1 MMILCLGILQMW
13 QDMDDLLRPASPV
26 QPSGSHDLLRPTS
39 PEDDIMSDSSS
50 ITQCPASPAS
60 DSGCSSAASTSPV
73 TMVTPPVSP
82 SSSSNATDE
91 SFDEL
96 LDLDFILTSAFAQ
109 QQFAQNMQS
118 LYPDDLDMKVKQA
131 VQMQQAPTLQAPTLQ
146 APTQQAPTIQPPI
159 LSDNTDFLTELKM
172 EPLASQLLTA
182 TSTAAP
188 SVVSTSSD
196 IHMTSAAATL
206 TAVTQPPVLSV
217 PAPALATTAATTT
230 PQVVPIVSAP
240 AVQIKTEPMSVDC
253 PLSQSS
259 PQSVMSP
266 HQPQSIVTSL
276 QQQQQQSLLASGLT
290 QEQLTQHLQQQMQA
304 GQAPELLV
312 QQQPKVEPMQV
323 KLEQLQLLYHHLQLQ
338 KQAQQAK
345 LQQQTPLPSIQQML
359 ATPAT
364 MMQQTTPL
372 ATGQA
377 AMATS
382 TVSLATP
389 ASPEIIPSPT
399 ASPTTSMPPTPT
411 TPTLDPR
418 HIALDL
424 LLNQLPVETQNL
436 IIKKALERVQE
447 RLQGITPSSGTPEL
461 DLIELLLPFA
471 ANGGTVRRR
480 RRSWTKKRP
489 IIHTCPYENCKKM
502 YSKSSHLKAHLRTH
516 TGENPYHYI

>member
-1 MMILCLGILQMW
+1 MW
-13 QDMDDLLRPASPV
+13 QDMDDLLRPASP
-26 QPSGSHDLLRPTS
+26 
-39 PEDDIMSDSSS
+39 EDDMTSDSSS
-50 ITQCPASPAS
+50 VTQCPASPVS
-60 DSGCSSAASTSPV
+60 DSGCSSAASP
-73 TMVTPPVSP
+73 VTPPTSP
-82 SSSSNATDE
+82 SSSNATDE

-109 QQFAQNMQS
+109 QQFAQNLQS

-131 VQMQQAPTLQAPTLQ
+131 VQMQQAPV
-146 APTQQAPTIQPPI
+146 
-159 LSDNTDFLTELKM
+159 LSENTDFLTEMKM
-172 EPLASQLLTA
+172 EPLSNQFLPA

-188 SVVSTSSD
+188 STVSTPND
-196 IHMTSAAATL
+196 IQMTSTVPL
-206 TAVTQPPVLSV
+206 TAVTQPPVLS
-217 PAPALATTAATTT
+217 APAAAPAVATTSA
-230 PQVVPIVSAP
+230 QVVPIVSAP
-240 AVQIKTEPMSVDC
+240 PVQIKTEPMSVDC

-259 PQSVMSP
+259 PQSMMSP
-266 HQPQSIVTSL
+266 QQPQSVVTSL
-276 QQQQQQSLLASGLT
+276 QQQQPLVTPGLT
-290 QEQLTQHLQQQMQA
+290 QEQLTQHLQQQVQQ
-304 GQAPELLV
+304 GQVAAELLG
-312 QQQPKVEPMQV
+312 QTQPKVEVEPMQV

-364 MMQQTTPL
+364 MMQQATPL
-372 ATGQA
+372 ATSQA
-377 AMATS
+377 
-382 TVSLATP
+382 SLATAAP
-389 ASPEIIPSPT
+389 SLANPGSPEIIPSPT
-399 ASPTTSMPPTPT
+399 ASPTSSIPTTPT

-447 RLQGITPSSGTPEL
+447 RLQGITPTSGTPEL

-516 TGENPYHYI
+516 TGEKPYHCTWKGCGWKFARSDELTRHYRKHTGERPFKCQLCERAFARSDHLSLHMKKHM